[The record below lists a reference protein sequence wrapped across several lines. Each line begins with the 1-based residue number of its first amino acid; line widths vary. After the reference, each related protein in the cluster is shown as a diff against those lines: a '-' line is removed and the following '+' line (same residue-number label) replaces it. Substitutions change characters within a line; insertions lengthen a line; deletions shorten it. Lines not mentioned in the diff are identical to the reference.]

1 MQNDVLWGIAA
12 GALTAGGLSAFAV
25 WHDEQALC
33 NGDPVLVCQGGG
45 GQLRDTASAGLEGA
59 GMVIVLA
66 VGLCGLVASAVLA
79 GKGAGGYG
87 ASHVRQAHNGRGE
100 QGHKPHS
107 GPWDHPPHLPR
118 SLRSLVQTGPLR

>member
-66 VGLCGLVASAVLA
+66 VGLCCLIASALLA
-79 GKGAGGYG
+79 GKG
-87 ASHVRQAHNGRGE
+87 VRRLWRIAR
-100 QGHKPHS
+100 
-107 GPWDHPPHLPR
+107 
-118 SLRSLVQTGPLR
+118 QTGS